1 MLEGKVIPLLLGL
14 ELSDLSGPLSQFQ
27 AQKVEETGIME
38 VVKSIN
44 GVADK
49 KADEKIIDRSV
60 PALWPQLEK
69 ALGEIP
75 DIAPAEK
82 HKRPAHEIL
91 EEIVTDV
98 RGINSRMRNL
108 DPDMLEKKVT
118 CAGVGNASTRV

>member
-1 MLEGKVIPLLLGL
+1 M
-14 ELSDLSGPLSQFQ
+14 
-27 AQKVEETGIME
+27 
-38 VVKSIN
+38 VKSIN

-69 ALGEIP
+69 ALGDIP
-75 DIAPAEK
+75 DIAPTEK

-108 DPDMLEKKVT
+108 DPDMSEKESYMRS
-118 CAGVGNASTRV
+118 A